1 MMPDQNG
8 QEETSELLLA
18 SMIFFE
24 PILEPIL
31 KELKP
36 RSLCEIGID
45 QGRFT
50 RKLLEFC
57 KDQSCNYTGIDPK
70 ILDQQLLDLA
80 HDGVRFIQ
88 EKSVDVLPDLPPH
101 ELYIIDGDHNYYTVK
116 QEIRL
121 IFQHP
126 EHLPVFLFHDT
137 AWPFARRDLYYDPET
152 IPVDQRNPYSAD
164 GGPWP
169 GKQNLSE
176 DGFCATESM
185 CIATAEG
192 GPDNGV
198 LTAIEDA
205 KSEKIIPEIYRT
217 TSIPIVF
224 GCTLLYPSNMVSAA
238 ALKKIKQLGNSTET
252 LHPLLE
258 SMESNRLRLY
268 LELVASWKKF
278 NKLDETYGALITKY
292 KELMGKYRDLHDH
305 SDQLLD
311 DYRDLARHKR
321 DLETKIGN
329 SS

>member
-1 MMPDQNG
+1 
-8 QEETSELLLA
+8 
-18 SMIFFE
+18 
-24 PILEPIL
+24 
-31 KELKP
+31 
-36 RSLCEIGID
+36 
-45 QGRFT
+45 
-50 RKLLEFC
+50 
-57 KDQSCNYTGIDPK
+57 
-70 ILDQQLLDLA
+70 
-80 HDGVRFIQ
+80 
-88 EKSVDVLPDLPPH
+88 DVLQELPPH

-116 QEIRL
+116 EEISL

-152 IPVDQRNPYSAD
+152 IPADQQNPHSAD

-185 CIATAEG
+185 CIATEEG
-192 GPDNGV
+192 GPANGV

-224 GCTLLYPSNMVSAA
+224 GCTLLYPSNMVSAS

>member
-1 MMPDQNG
+1 MIPDQNG

-57 KDQSCNYTGIDPK
+57 KHQSCDYTGIDPK
-70 ILDQQLLDLA
+70 ILNRQILDLA
-80 HDGVRFIQ
+80 RDGVQFIQ
-88 EKSVDVLPDLPPH
+88 GKSVDVLQELPPH

-116 QEIRL
+116 QEISL

-126 EHLPVFLFHDT
+126 EHSPVFLFHDT
-137 AWPFARRDLYYDPET
+137 AWPFARRDLYYDPVT
-152 IPVDQRNPYSAD
+152 IPADQRNPHSAD

-185 CIATAEG
+185 CIATEEG
-192 GPDNGV
+192 GPGNGV

-224 GCTLLYPSNMVSAA
+224 GCTLLYPSDMVSAA

-278 NKLDETYGALITKY
+278 NKLDETYGALIKKY
-292 KELMGKYRDLHDH
+292 EELMGKYSDLHAH
-305 SDQLLD
+305 SDKLLD

-329 SS
+329 S